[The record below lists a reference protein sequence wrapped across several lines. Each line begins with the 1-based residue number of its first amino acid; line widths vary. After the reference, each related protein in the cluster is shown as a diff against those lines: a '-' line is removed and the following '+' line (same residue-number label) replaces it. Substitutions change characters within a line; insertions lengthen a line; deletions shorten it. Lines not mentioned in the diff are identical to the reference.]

1 MSVVF
6 ALTVQS
12 PLFRV
17 EIYKNNSQMLHWPA
31 GKLDM
36 KLNNTLNTFP
46 WCLLTT
52 VEDSYRGEE
61 TNLGGVDRLGV
72 NIYHDE

>member
-1 MSVVF
+1 M
-6 ALTVQS
+6 
-12 PLFRV
+12 FRV

-36 KLNNTLNTFP
+36 KLNNTLNAFP

-52 VEDSYRGEE
+52 VDDSYRG
-61 TNLGGVDRLGV
+61 GGD
-72 NIYHDE
+72 